1 MQKLIKIE
9 KNEKSKKN
17 KKKEE
22 INLISNDI
30 DVELKKQDAESKQK
44 VIMNELK
51 IKAKKDF

>member
-30 DVELKKQDAESKQK
+30 DVELKK
-44 VIMNELK
+44 
-51 IKAKKDF
+51 

>member
-17 KKKEE
+17 KKKE

-30 DVELKKQDAESKQK
+30 DAELKKQDVEIKQK
-44 VIMNELK
+44 VLFNELK
-51 IKAKKDF
+51 NKAKNDF